1 MEKWRKLFRK
11 EENVLQESERK
22 IVRRRFEEKLLKEK
36 VRMKNLQ
43 GKSASID
50 LLRIF
55 LIWNVSDCLFLNEA
69 HAAEYVFFSL
79 TKIRKKCFLFI
90 FLCG

>member
-1 MEKWRKLFRK
+1 LEKWRKLFRK

-22 IVRRRFEEKLLKEK
+22 IDRRRFEEKLLKEK

-43 GKSASID
+43 GRSASID

-55 LIWNVSDCLFLNEA
+55 LIWNVSDWLVLNEA
-69 HAAEYVFFSL
+69 HAAEYVFFSV
-79 TKIRKKCFLFI
+79 T
-90 FLCG
+90 